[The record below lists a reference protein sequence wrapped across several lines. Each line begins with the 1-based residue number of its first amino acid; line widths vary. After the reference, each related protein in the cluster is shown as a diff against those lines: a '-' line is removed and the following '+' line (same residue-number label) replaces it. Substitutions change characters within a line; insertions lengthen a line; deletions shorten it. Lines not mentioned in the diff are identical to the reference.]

1 MAQETGETDET
12 TVQTVG
18 EILRISRQQ
27 RGIRLE
33 DAAEATKISK
43 QFLYALENNRFDD
56 LPSPAYLKGFLKT
69 YAAYLKLDGAAL
81 IRQAIGEQEAEALAS
96 AAGSHAGHTT
106 ARSLQDFVQRLSLPA
121 LLLLGV
127 VFSSLFIESPPP
139 PSRLQSLQQLEAQK
153 VAQKPLSSA
162 IQAVT
167 SSARTT
173 LQTVA
178 SAPPPSG
185 DDQRQE
191 AVSQQPVNHGS
202 FTTRMR
208 VTRNCTITVA
218 IDDAASQTYELTS
231 GDVIE
236 WKAAHQIAFELS
248 GTEGIE
254 LVHNGTPLR
263 LSGAGR
269 SGYLVL
275 DATGIKR

>member
-1 MAQETGETDET
+1 MDQQIGETDET
-12 TVQTVG
+12 TAQTVG
-18 EILRISRQQ
+18 ETLRISRQQ

-43 QFLYALENNRFDD
+43 QFLYALEHNRFDD

-69 YAAYLKLDGAAL
+69 YAAYLQLDGAAL
-81 IRQAIGEQEAEALAS
+81 IRQAIGEQAAEALAA
-96 AAGSHAGHTT
+96 AAGSHAGHS
-106 ARSLQDFVQRLSLPA
+106 AVQSFQDVMQRFSLPA

-127 VFSSLFIESPPP
+127 VFSSLFIESSPPP
-139 PSRLQSLQQLEAQK
+139 NRLQSLQQLEARK

-162 IQAVT
+162 VQAAA
-167 SSARTT
+167 SSARI
-173 LQTVA
+173 LRPVA
-178 SAPPPSG
+178 AATPQSG

-191 AVSQQPVNHGS
+191 ASAPQPVNHTS